1 MRGAT
6 FIAEVRA
13 RPRLETTQSPGRS
26 QGENTQECAGMT
38 GLWIPGCDSDC
49 TPPRRPLPPLSAP
62 PQVRVWNCGEAAA
75 CLAVGTGHVAAVSAV
90 ALSRRIQSGGFRSSG
105 SGAEGSGLRVPERA
119 VAVALSRWIQSGG
132 ETEADDRGER
142 F

>member
-1 MRGAT
+1 MRGGT
-6 FIAEVRA
+6 FISEVRA

-26 QGENTQECAGMT
+26 QGETKHPRVRAGMR
-38 GLWIPGCDSDC
+38 GLWIPGCDSDS

-90 ALSRRIQSGGFRSSG
+90 ALSRRIQSGGFRS
-105 SGAEGSGLRVPERA
+105 
-119 VAVALSRWIQSGG
+119 
-132 ETEADDRGER
+132 
-142 F
+142 